1 MSKEKFD
8 TLRIHGGYDP
18 AEHNNSAQIPIYQTA
33 AFTLGTAAQGDAVA
47 SGVVTGSYTYSR
59 VGNPTVATLE
69 KRIAALDGGVD
80 AVAVGSG
87 MAAITYAILNVAEG
101 GGRII
106 APYDIYGAALDE
118 FETLFPKFG
127 INFDLVEDIN
137 DIATIKKLI
146 KPDTKAIYAESVSN
160 PTTEISDIEK
170 LAEVAHNADIPLI
183 IDNTF
188 STPYLFQPI
197 KYGADIVVYSSTKG
211 ISGHGNVVSGL
222 IVDGGNFDWDN
233 GKYPQFQE
241 NEYSL
246 KNVNFPKNYSFSNV
260 FGKQAYIKRIRMKY
274 VRLMGAVL
282 GPVDAYLE
290 LLGLET
296 ITERIDKEVA
306 TSLKIAQFLA
316 DNPQVKKVYYSG
328 LPGADQYDLAQKY
341 FPKGIGT
348 VLSFELDGTSQ
359 QTDQVIDATHL
370 FLYLPNVGDSRS
382 LIVNP
387 SKITHREIPEER
399 RIKSG
404 VTDQLL
410 RLSIGLE
417 DADDLINDLN
427 SAINATFKWGDNMA
441 TSTETD
447 FLTKII
453 QLRHEFHQNPE
464 LSNQEFQTTK
474 RIAEILTDWQIPIE
488 KTDLDTGL
496 LAVIEGNEP
505 GPTIALR
512 ADIDALPIQEQTD
525 IPFKSQNPGVMHA
538 CGHDLHLSS
547 LLGAAYQLNQQKDSL
562 KGTIKLLFQPAE
574 EEGHGGDQVLDKHV
588 LDGVEAII
596 GFHNQPDLPVGEIA
610 LKSGALMAGCYHFDI
625 TIEGKGAHAA
635 QPQNGTD
642 VVVTQAAIVT
652 QLQTIVSRNQDPFHA
667 VVVSVTKVNAGKTW
681 NVLPETATLEG
692 TVRTFNQED
701 TEKAKQRLIKIAK
714 NTAATY
720 NQTATVNWTTGA
732 DPINNNEKITN
743 LVKQGLT
750 KKVTQP
756 KLTMTA
762 EDFATFETKIPG
774 TFAFIGSNGSKEA
787 KGVHDPNYKGK
798 DETIKTGIQY
808 FIESAKSVLE
818 GLDK

>member
-1 MSKEKFD
+1 
-8 TLRIHGGYDP
+8 
-18 AEHNNSAQIPIYQTA
+18 
-33 AFTLGTAAQGDAVA
+33 
-47 SGVVTGSYTYSR
+47 
-59 VGNPTVATLE
+59 
-69 KRIAALDGGVD
+69 
-80 AVAVGSG
+80 
-87 MAAITYAILNVAEG
+87 
-101 GGRII
+101 
-106 APYDIYGAALDE
+106 
-118 FETLFPKFG
+118 
-127 INFDLVEDIN
+127 
-137 DIATIKKLI
+137 
-146 KPDTKAIYAESVSN
+146 
-160 PTTEISDIEK
+160 
-170 LAEVAHNADIPLI
+170 
-183 IDNTF
+183 
-188 STPYLFQPI
+188 
-197 KYGADIVVYSSTKG
+197 
-211 ISGHGNVVSGL
+211 
-222 IVDGGNFDWDN
+222 
-233 GKYPQFQE
+233 
-241 NEYSL
+241 
-246 KNVNFPKNYSFSNV
+246 
-260 FGKQAYIKRIRMKY
+260 
-274 VRLMGAVL
+274 
-282 GPVDAYLE
+282 
-290 LLGLET
+290 
-296 ITERIDKEVA
+296 
-306 TSLKIAQFLA
+306 
-316 DNPQVKKVYYSG
+316 
-328 LPGADQYDLAQKY
+328 
-341 FPKGIGT
+341 
-348 VLSFELDGTSQ
+348 
-359 QTDQVIDATHL
+359 
-370 FLYLPNVGDSRS
+370 
-382 LIVNP
+382 
-387 SKITHREIPEER
+387 
-399 RIKSG
+399 
-404 VTDQLL
+404 
-410 RLSIGLE
+410 
-417 DADDLINDLN
+417 
-427 SAINATFKWGDNMA
+427 MA

-447 FLTKII
+447 FLTEII

-474 RIAEILTDWQIPIE
+474 RITEILTDWQIPIE

-496 LAVIEGNEP
+496 LAVIEGTEP

-538 CGHDLHLSS
+538 CGHDLHLAS

-574 EEGHGGDQVLDKHV
+574 EVGHGGDQVLDKHV

-596 GFHNQPDLPVGEIA
+596 GFHNQPDLLVGEIA

-692 TVRTFNQED
+692 TVRTFNQAD
-701 TEKAKQRLIKIAK
+701 TEKAKQRLIQIAK

-774 TFAFIGSNGSKEA
+774 TFAFIGSNGAKKA